1 MLNIY
6 HLNLMISLRSI
17 EPAGFRLHN
26 NNNNNNNNIQYLYS
40 AL

>member
-6 HLNLMISLRSI
+6 HLNLIISLRSI

-26 NNNNNNNNIQYLYS
+26 NNNNNNIQYLYS

>member
-1 MLNIY
+1 
-6 HLNLMISLRSI
+6 MIAVSDKLVSKRI
-17 EPAGFRLHN
+17 DNN